1 MGATQQHAIKDKF
14 IIGLTGGIGSGKSEV
29 AKLFA
34 ALGID
39 IVDTDQIAREIVHT
53 GSELLNKIATK
64 FGTKVLNQDGSL
76 NRAEMRKLIFTDLHA
91 RQWLEGL
98 LHPII
103 YQRMYHQ
110 ILATKSAYCVVI
122 IPLLIESH
130 MPYPI
135 DRILVVDAAEAQ
147 QIKRITQRDQV
158 SEREV
163 KDIIV
168 AQATRETRLKVA
180 DDVIENT
187 KDEKYLQ
194 EQVAA
199 LHKLYSG
206 LCHPEGAG
214 RPKDLKV

>member
-1 MGATQQHAIKDKF
+1 MTAARAIKNKF

-34 ALGID
+34 ALDID
-39 IVDTDQIAREIVHT
+39 VVDLDQIAREIVQV

-64 FGTKVLNQDGSL
+64 FGAKILNQDGSL

-91 RQWLEGL
+91 KLWLERL
-98 LHPII
+98 LHPVI
-103 YQRMYHQ
+103 YQQMYQQ
-110 ILATKSAYCVVI
+110 ILATKSIYCVVI

-135 DRILVVDAAEAQ
+135 DRILVVDATKEQ
-147 QIKRITQRDQV
+147 QIKRIVQRDQV
-158 SEREV
+158 SEQEV
-163 KDIIV
+163 KSVIA
-168 AQATRETRLKVA
+168 AQATREARLKVA

-199 LHKLYSG
+199 LHKLYSS
-206 LCHPEGAG
+206 LCHPAA
-214 RPKDLKV
+214 